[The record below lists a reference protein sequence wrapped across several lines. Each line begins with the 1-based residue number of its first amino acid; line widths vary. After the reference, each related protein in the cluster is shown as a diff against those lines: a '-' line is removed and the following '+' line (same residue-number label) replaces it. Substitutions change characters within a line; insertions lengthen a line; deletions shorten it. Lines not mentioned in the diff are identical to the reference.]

1 MNRAAY
7 DAIAARWDASRRI
20 FAGDERRYL
29 DTMLAAAPAGSM
41 ILDLGCGTGRP
52 LADYVI
58 ERGYGYIG
66 VDQSAGMLA
75 IARARLPDTQWILA
89 PIEQFDAEPFA
100 AEQPIAGII
109 CWDVLFHLE
118 RELHEPLLRRC
129 AEWLRPHGRI
139 MLTSGGSTQAP
150 FHDTMFDVSLLYDS
164 WPPERLRSLLLELGF
179 EPLVFEWTHQPDGGR
194 ERGRVAVVA
203 SIGSKQ
209 RRVLIMP
216 GATPPAR
223 G

>member
-29 DTMLAAAPAGSM
+29 DTMLAAAPAGST

-58 ERGYGYIG
+58 ERGYEYIG

-75 IARARLPDTQWILA
+75 IAQARLPDAQWILA
-89 PIEQFDAEPFA
+89 PIEAVAIDRPV
-100 AEQPIAGII
+100 AGII
-109 CWDVLFHLE
+109 CWDALFHLE
-118 RELHEPLLRRC
+118 RALHEPLLRRC
-129 AEWLRPHGRI
+129 AEWLLPHGRI
-139 MLTSGGSTQAP
+139 MLTSGGSAQAP
-150 FHDTMFDVSLLYDS
+150 FHDTMFDVSFFYDS
-164 WPPERLRSLLLELGF
+164 WPPERLRSLMLELGF
-179 EPLVFEWTHQPDGGR
+179 EPVVFEWTHQPDGGR
-194 ERGRVAVVA
+194 ERGRIALIA
-203 SIGSKQ
+203 SVGSKQ

-216 GATPPAR
+216 GATPPVH